1 MQLALANPDEDFD
14 AQAAIWR
21 DTKLGASILLKRWN
35 VRLFLANDEASN
47 VLLQDRTPVVGA
59 GKLVEMLSV
68 VALLQSAESIPPQ
81 DVFNLRGSTKEP
93 IRFLKGGMERFLW
106 VQPTRLKGLSG
117 WGGRPDLL
125 VTTADRCEVG
135 THDFVIEC
143 KHVANL
149 RSGAIRAE
157 FGKGFDLGVKKYHIW
172 SFYEPAVDMVDGA
185 GAMGIELSGIGFDPA
200 IPTQNI
206 APRSLLAL
214 ATAQLDRTDRNAAF
228 AQALRR
234 SVLQLEG
241 SASASEKLG

>member
-1 MQLALANPDEDFD
+1 MQLALSNPEEDFD

-21 DTKLGASILLKRWN
+21 DTRLGASILLKRWN
-35 VRLFLANDEASN
+35 VRFFLADDDASN
-47 VLLQDRTPVVGA
+47 VLLQEQTPVVGA

-68 VALLQSAESIPPQ
+68 VALLQSAESVPAQ
-81 DVFNLRGSTKEP
+81 DVRNLRGSTGP
-93 IRFLKGGMERFLW
+93 VRFVKDGVERFLW

-125 VTTADRCEVG
+125 VTTADRCELG

-149 RSGAIRAE
+149 KSGAIRAE

-172 SFYEPAVDMVDGA
+172 SFYEPALNMVDGA

-200 IPTQNI
+200 IPAQSI
-206 APRSLLAL
+206 APRTLLSLA
-214 ATAQLDRTDRNAAF
+214 AAQLDRSDRNAAF
-228 AQALRR
+228 ARALQR
-234 SVLQLEG
+234 SVLQLG
-241 SASASEKLG
+241 DGGTTPQKIS

>member
-1 MQLALANPDEDFD
+1 M
-14 AQAAIWR
+14 
-21 DTKLGASILLKRWN
+21 
-35 VRLFLANDEASN
+35 
-47 VLLQDRTPVVGA
+47 
-59 GKLVEMLSV
+59 
-68 VALLQSAESIPPQ
+68 LQSAESIPAQ
-81 DVFNLRGSTKEP
+81 DVCNLRGSTGP
-93 IRFLKGGMERFLW
+93 IRYVKDGMERFLW

-185 GAMGIELSGIGFDPA
+185 GAIGIQLSGIGFDPA
-200 IPTQNI
+200 IPTQTI
-206 APRSLLAL
+206 APRQLLAL
-214 ATAQLDRTDRNAAF
+214 ATAQLDQTDRNAAF
-228 AQALRR
+228 AHALRR

-241 SASASEKLG
+241 SAGASEKLR